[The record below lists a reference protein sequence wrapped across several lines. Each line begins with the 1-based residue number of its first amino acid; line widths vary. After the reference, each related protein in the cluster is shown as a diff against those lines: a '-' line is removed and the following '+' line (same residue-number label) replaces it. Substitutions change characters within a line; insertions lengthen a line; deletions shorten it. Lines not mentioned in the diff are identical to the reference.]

1 MSNTTSPALQTAL
14 AYYDAWRDLRHGDA
28 MDFVADDVVSET
40 PFGPLDGA
48 QALRDSEAE
57 FANILTGATLIA
69 SYGDDKTAL
78 LMYYT
83 HTRPAQE
90 VLSAKYFEVDNG
102 KITSIKALFDT
113 GVFTRAQSESERA

>member
-1 MSNTTSPALQTAL
+1 MSETTSPALETAL

-28 MDFVADDVVSET
+28 MDVVADDVVSET
-40 PFGPLDGA
+40 PFGPLSGA

-57 FANILTGATLIA
+57 FASILKGATLIA

-83 HTRPAQE
+83 HTLPAPD

-102 KITSIKALFDT
+102 KITAMKALFDT
-113 GVFTRAQSESERA
+113 GAFANAQG